1 VVSGRFAVSVE
12 SATTIAI
19 IKGTVYV
26 LVSTF
31 LIYFLLKIDEKSQAS
46 LASELKTVNDSFSTL
61 YLINPQPMLIFDP
74 ESLNIVAAN
83 EAVLKLFEYDRV
95 EFLKMTLHSL
105 VVSEENKPLKISAVN
120 KNEDMYKTGPWKT
133 ITKSGKILYVD
144 LINVRITYSGKF
156 VTLASLIDISE
167 QKDIEDT
174 LKKTTVERDDF
185 EAFGYWLSHDLR
197 ASLRAVTGYGQ
208 ILKEDYQHVL
218 DAKGLDYI
226 ERMNQA
232 GLSMNKLID
241 SLLMLSGITRRN
253 LQIELVD
260 LGKIVREIADQLI
273 KEDPERRATFKLLPE
288 AFVRCDAELM
298 RIALFDMMENAWKYT
313 SKKAIAVIEFDQTI
327 NAEGKRVFFIKDN
340 GIGFNPEEAEDMF
353 KPFHRLHSGLEFQGS
368 GIGLNVVSR
377 IIARQKGSI
386 WAEGQPG
393 EGAAIYFTLGMDEE

>member
-1 VVSGRFAVSVE
+1 MS
-12 SATTIAI
+12 
-19 IKGTVYV
+19 
-26 LVSTF
+26 
-31 LIYFLLKIDEKSQAS
+31 
-46 LASELKTVNDSFSTL
+46 
-61 YLINPQPMLIFDP
+61 
-74 ESLNIVAAN
+74 
-83 EAVLKLFEYDRV
+83 
-95 EFLKMTLHSL
+95 LHSL
-105 VVSEENKPLKISAVN
+105 VVSEENAPLKISAVN

-208 ILKEDYQHVL
+208 ILKEDYQNVL

-241 SLLMLSGITRRN
+241 SLLMLSGITHRN
-253 LQIELVD
+253 LQIEFVD

-288 AFVRCDAELM
+288 AFIHCDAELM
-298 RIALFDMMENAWKYT
+298 RIALFDLMENAWKYT
-313 SKKAIAVIEFDQTI
+313 SKKAIAVIEFGQVI
-327 NAEGKRVFFIKDN
+327 NREGKRVFFIKDN

-353 KPFHRLHSGLEFQGS
+353 KPFHRLNSGMEFQGS

-377 IIARQKGSI
+377 IMARQKGNI
-386 WAEGQPG
+386 WAEGQVG
-393 EGAAIYFTLGMDEE
+393 EGAVIYFTLGMDEE

>member
-1 VVSGRFAVSVE
+1 M
-12 SATTIAI
+12 
-19 IKGTVYV
+19 
-26 LVSTF
+26 
-31 LIYFLLKIDEKSQAS
+31 
-46 LASELKTVNDSFSTL
+46 N
-61 YLINPQPMLIFDP
+61 
-74 ESLNIVAAN
+74 
-83 EAVLKLFEYDRV
+83 
-95 EFLKMTLHSL
+95 
-105 VVSEENKPLKISAVN
+105 
-120 KNEDMYKTGPWKT
+120 
-133 ITKSGKILYVD
+133 
-144 LINVRITYSGKF
+144 LINVRIKYSGKF

-208 ILKEDYQHVL
+208 ILKEDYQNVL

-241 SLLMLSGITRRN
+241 SLLMLSGITHRN

-288 AFVRCDAELM
+288 AFIHCDAELM
-298 RIALFDMMENAWKYT
+298 RIALFDLMENAWKYT
-313 SKKAIAVIEFDQTI
+313 SKKAIAVIEFGQVI
-327 NAEGKRVFFIKDN
+327 NREGKRVFFIKDN

-353 KPFHRLHSGLEFQGS
+353 KPFHRLNSGMEFQGS

-377 IIARQKGSI
+377 IMARQKGNI
-386 WAEGQPG
+386 WAEGQVG
-393 EGAAIYFTLGMDEE
+393 EGAVIYFTLGMDEE